1 MEYYILGWRGPVLVL
16 EDLRVG
22 WYVVWSRIPR
32 WVLIGSNRHCSSV
45 METQLSV
52 HHHSLITG
60 TRGSFEKVLDMKF
73 HDLNTDHGRFICGS
87 YEVLYVEVKNFV
99 RAFT

>member
-1 MEYYILGWRGPVLVL
+1 MVRVASTHVAMGWNGGILYSRVAWTHSCFRGSEGRLIY
-16 EDLRVG
+16 VG
-22 WYVVWSRIPR
+22 LGPAYVVWSGSPS

-60 TRGSFEKVLDMKF
+60 T
-73 HDLNTDHGRFICGS
+73 
-87 YEVLYVEVKNFV
+87 
-99 RAFT
+99 